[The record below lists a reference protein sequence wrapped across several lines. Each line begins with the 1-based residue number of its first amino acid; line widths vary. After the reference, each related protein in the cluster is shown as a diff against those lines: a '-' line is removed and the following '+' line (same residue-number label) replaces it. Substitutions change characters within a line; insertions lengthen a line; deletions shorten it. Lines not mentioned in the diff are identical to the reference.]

1 MDKKLIRPS
10 LETSPKGHTNLAVID
25 IESNEVPAQRT
36 AEDYVKLA
44 RAMFKSDKTRS
55 LSFRKTQ
62 LRNLMRMYEETEELM
77 LQALQKD
84 LNKCRMEASITEI
97 EMLKNDC
104 VNLLINFRNY
114 TRPKSA
120 PKALANFFDDLKIY
134 NDPYG
139 VVLIIGAWNYPMQL
153 TLLPLAG
160 AIVAGNVAIIKP
172 SELAPATAEFIAK
185 TLPKYLDPECYQVY
199 LGGIYETSELLKQRF
214 DYIFFTGSPAVGKIV
229 HQAAAKFLTPTTLEL
244 GGKSPCY
251 VDNSVDMEIAVKR
264 ILWGKII
271 NAGQT
276 CIAPDYILC
285 TKAVQEK
292 FVNTAAKA
300 LKDWFGPDM
309 KASKDY
315 CRIIND
321 KNFQRLLKLMEDGKI
336 VLGGQVDAD
345 ERFIMPTIVTEMNL
359 DDPIMEE
366 EIFGPILPMVNVESV
381 HDAIRFI
388 NAREKPLALYIFSKK
403 QKDIDLLLNSTTS
416 GGVCINETLMHFV
429 AESLPFGGV
438 GNSGMGSYHGKQG
451 FDIFTHKK
459 SVLKRGFAYVPEL
472 LQQAK
477 YPPYS
482 NNKLK
487 YLSTMLRKR
496 REVPWTLI
504 YFILAFLG
512 GILFAY
518 ITMCVLA

>member
-1 MDKKLIRPS
+1 MEKKLIRPS
-10 LETSPKGHTNLAVID
+10 LGSSPKGETNLAVID
-25 IESNEVPAQRT
+25 IESNEVPLQRS

-44 RAMFKSDKTRS
+44 RAMFKTDKTRS
-55 LSFRKTQ
+55 LSFRKKQ
-62 LRNLMRMYEETEELM
+62 LRNLLLMYEETEELM

-84 LNKCRMEASITEI
+84 LHKCKMEASVTEI

-104 VNLLINFRNY
+104 LNLLINFRNY

-120 PKALANFFDDLKIY
+120 PKALANFFDDLTIY

-139 VVLIIGAWNYPMQL
+139 VVLIIGAWNYPLQL
-153 TLLPLAG
+153 SLLPLAG

-172 SELAPATAEFIAK
+172 SEMAPATADYIAK
-185 TLPKYLDPECYQVY
+185 TLPKYVDPECYQVY
-199 LGGIYETSELLKQRF
+199 LGGIQETSELLKQRF

-229 HQAAAKFLTPTTLEL
+229 HQAAAKHLTPTTLEL

-251 VDNSVDMEIAVKR
+251 IDNSVDMEIAVKR
-264 ILWGKII
+264 IMWGKVI

-276 CIAPDYILC
+276 CIAPDYVLC

-292 FVNTAAKA
+292 FVSTADKT
-300 LKDWFGPDM
+300 LRDWFGTDM

-315 CRIIND
+315 CRIINE
-321 KNFQRLLKLMEDGKI
+321 KNFQRLVKLMQDGKV

-345 ERFIMPTIVTEMNL
+345 ERFIMPTIVTDMNL

-381 HDAIRFI
+381 NDAIRFI

-403 QKDIDLLLNSTTS
+403 QKDIDLILNSTTS

-429 AESLPFGGV
+429 AESLPFGGI
-438 GNSGMGSYHGKQG
+438 GNSGMGSYHGQQG

-459 SVLKRGFAYVPEL
+459 SVLKRGFAYLPEL
-472 LQQAK
+472 LQGPK
-477 YPPYS
+477 YPPYT
-482 NNKLK
+482 NAKLK
-487 YLSTMLRKR
+487 YLNTMLKKR
-496 REVPWTLI
+496 HEVPWSLI
-504 YFILAFLG
+504 NYMMAFLF

-518 ITMCVLA
+518 IIMCLRS